1 LKVERPN
8 HDRQNHVHDPFT
20 IECQFAGRKTHRE
33 EQIMENE
40 KPTIRIELTEEQKKA
55 IKEASGEEISV
66 IEFTPQELEDRIA
79 PIRLFE

>member
-1 LKVERPN
+1 
-8 HDRQNHVHDPFT
+8 
-20 IECQFAGRKTHRE
+20 
-33 EQIMENE
+33 MENE